1 MMRRQTL
8 ELAVGLFVAAGVFA
22 LVMLAFKVGN
32 LTGVDVTKGY
42 TLKARFD
49 NIGQL
54 KVKAPITVGGVRIG
68 RVASI
73 HMDENFYAIATLNI
87 SKQYSGLPKDTGAS
101 ILTAGLLGEQY
112 VALEPGG
119 DEDSLKQGSKIK
131 LTQSSMVLEK
141 LIGQFV
147 SKFLSESDSDK
158 DQ

>member
-119 DEDSLKQGSKIK
+119 DEEVLKDGDELTI
-131 LTQSSMVLEK
+131 TQSAFILEK
-141 LIGQFV
+141 MISQFLY
-147 SKFLSESDSDK
+147 SKAAESDAN
-158 DQ
+158 

>member
-73 HMDENFYAIATLNI
+73 HMDENF
-87 SKQYSGLPKDTGAS
+87 
-101 ILTAGLLGEQY
+101 
-112 VALEPGG
+112 
-119 DEDSLKQGSKIK
+119 
-131 LTQSSMVLEK
+131 
-141 LIGQFV
+141 
-147 SKFLSESDSDK
+147 
-158 DQ
+158 

>member
-8 ELAVGLFVAAGVFA
+8 ELAVGLFVVAGVFA
-22 LVMLAFKVGN
+22 LAMLAFKVGN

-54 KVKAPITVGGVRIG
+54 KVKAPITLGGVRIG
-68 RVASI
+68 RVAAI

-119 DEDSLKQGSKIK
+119 DEEVLKDGDELTI
-131 LTQSSMVLEK
+131 TQSAFILEK
-141 LIGQFV
+141 MISQFLY
-147 SKFLSESDSDK
+147 SKAAESDAN
-158 DQ
+158 